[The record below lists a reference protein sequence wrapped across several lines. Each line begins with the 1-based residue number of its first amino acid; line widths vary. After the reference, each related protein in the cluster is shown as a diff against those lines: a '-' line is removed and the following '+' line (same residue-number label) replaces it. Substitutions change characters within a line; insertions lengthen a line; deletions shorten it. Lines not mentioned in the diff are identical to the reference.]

1 MFRRKAGSHGAY
13 APIAAAAS
21 DSDDSEDSDNSD
33 LDNHTTK
40 NVRLTGAP
48 TDSTTAPPAAA
59 APATKPA
66 VVAHK
71 KQKGC
76 HLEIIVQTLTMIGVV
91 LSLGN
96 ISLSLKV
103 VTDGTIPGVTVQ
115 RWLILAGVTAGWDV
129 FIFVLMMLMMW
140 RTFRTEN
147 TLQNGKKEAYP
158 DDWYAT
164 YMEST
169 GTAALISCLTLTL
182 ILIYYY
188 RYAGEEPWDLSR
200 YNVRDWEKPQQWVGA
215 HYINISMRVV
225 LLLRVYY
232 RAYQFISEPT
242 VIYPATAGA
251 DKSQ

>member
-1 MFRRKAGSHGAY
+1 MS
-13 APIAAAAS
+13 
-21 DSDDSEDSDNSD
+21 DSEDSDDSD
-33 LDNHTTK
+33 HSEDLNDNNN

-48 TDSTTAPPAAA
+48 TDSVT
-59 APATKPA
+59 ATKPA
-66 VVAHK
+66 VAAAAAATSVVPKVHK

-76 HLEIIVQTLTMIGVV
+76 HLEIVVQTLTMIGAV

-103 VTDGTIPGVTVQ
+103 VTDGTLPGVTVE
-115 RWLILAGVTAGWDV
+115 RWLILAGVTAWWDV
-129 FIFVLMMLMMW
+129 VVFTFMVMLMW
-140 RTFRTEN
+140 GTFRTVN

-182 ILIYYY
+182 LLIYYY

-215 HYINISMRVV
+215 HYINVSMRVV

-242 VIYPATAGA
+242 VIYAGSTTS
-251 DKSQ
+251 DKTQ

>member
-1 MFRRKAGSHGAY
+1 M
-13 APIAAAAS
+13 
-21 DSDDSEDSDNSD
+21 SDDSEDSEDSEDLNDN
-33 LDNHTTK
+33 NN

-48 TDSTTAPPAAA
+48 TDSVSAAKATASTAAAVSAA
-59 APATKPA
+59 APK
-66 VVAHK
+66 VHK

-103 VTDGTIPGVTVQ
+103 VTDGTIPGVTVE

-129 FIFVLMMLMMW
+129 AIFTLMMLMMW

-215 HYINISMRVV
+215 HYINVSMRVV

-242 VIYPATAGA
+242 VIYAGSTTS
-251 DKSQ
+251 DKTQ